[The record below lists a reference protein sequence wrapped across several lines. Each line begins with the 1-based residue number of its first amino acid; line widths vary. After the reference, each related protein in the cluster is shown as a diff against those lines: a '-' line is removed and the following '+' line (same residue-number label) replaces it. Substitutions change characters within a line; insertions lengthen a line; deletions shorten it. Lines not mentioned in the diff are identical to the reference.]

1 MTQVVSFD
9 LDGTLIKPD
18 FNDLVW
24 YEVIPKLYA
33 KKQGIE
39 LEEAKRLVKKE
50 YDRMGEN
57 DLRWYRLD
65 YWLEHLKLNESQ
77 EEILEKYIDEI
88 ILYPDVLPSLNHLKK
103 RYRLVVASGMSEDF
117 ILIKLK
123 KNNLTRFFS
132 HIFSAV
138 SLGLIKKEE
147 SFYLAMCRSLNVKP
161 ADLIHVGDHYEVD
174 YLVPRKIGIEAYLL
188 DRENQRKKDLGTV
201 NNLEEFTNHLIPREG
216 ISS

>member
-1 MTQVVSFD
+1 MSKVISFD

-18 FNDLVW
+18 FNDLIW
-24 YEVIPKLYA
+24 YEMIPKLYA

-39 LEEAKRLVKKE
+39 LGEAKRLVKNK
-50 YDRMGEN
+50 YDRVGEN

-65 YWLEHLKLNESQ
+65 YWLEYLRLDKSQ
-77 EEILEKYIDEI
+77 EEILEKYVDKI
-88 ILYPDVLPSLNHLKK
+88 ILYPDVLPSLNHLKR
-103 RYRLVVASGMSEDF
+103 RYKLVIASGMSEDF
-117 ILIKLK
+117 ISIKLK
-123 KNNLTRFFS
+123 KNNLARFFS

-174 YLVPRKIGIEAYLL
+174 YLVPRKMGIEAYLL
-188 DRENQRKKDLGTV
+188 DRENQRKKEFGTV
-201 NNLEEFTNHLIPREG
+201 NNLEELANRLTQG
-216 ISS
+216 

>member
-1 MTQVVSFD
+1 MRQVISFD

-18 FNDLVW
+18 FNHLIW
-24 YEVIPKLYA
+24 YEMIPQLYA

-39 LEEAKRLVKKE
+39 LEKAKKLVKKE
-50 YDRMGEN
+50 YDRVGEN

-65 YWLEHLKLNESQ
+65 YWLQHLRLDKSQ
-77 EEILEKYIDEI
+77 EEILEKYMDKI
-88 ILYPDVLPSLNHLKK
+88 ILYPDVLPSLNRLKR
-103 RYRLVVASGMSEDF
+103 RYRLVIASGMGEDF

-123 KNNLTRFFS
+123 KNNLTQFFS
-132 HIFSAV
+132 HIFSAI

-147 SFYLAMCRSLNVKP
+147 SFYLAMCKSLNVKP

-188 DRENQRKKDLGTV
+188 DRENQRKKDFVTV
-201 NNLEEFTNHLIPREG
+201 NNLEELANRLAQ
-216 ISS
+216 

>member
-1 MTQVVSFD
+1 MRQVISFD

-18 FNDLVW
+18 FNYLIW
-24 YEVIPKLYA
+24 YEIIPKLYA
-33 KKQGIE
+33 KKQGIK
-39 LEEAKRLVKKE
+39 LEEAKKLVKKE
-50 YDRMGEN
+50 YDTVGEN

-65 YWLEHLKLNESQ
+65 YWLEHLKLNKSQ
-77 EEILEKYIDEI
+77 EEILGKYIDKI
-88 ILYPDVLPSLNHLKK
+88 ILYPDVLPSLNHLKG
-103 RYRLVVASGMSEDF
+103 RYKLVIASGMSEDF

-123 KNNLTRFFS
+123 KNNLSRFFS

-147 SFYLAMCRSLNVKP
+147 SFYLAMCRSLDIKP
-161 ADLIHVGDHYEVD
+161 ADLAHVGDHYEVD

-188 DRENQRKKDLGTV
+188 DRENQREKDFGTV
-201 NNLEEFTNHLIPREG
+201 NNLEEFINYLISRES